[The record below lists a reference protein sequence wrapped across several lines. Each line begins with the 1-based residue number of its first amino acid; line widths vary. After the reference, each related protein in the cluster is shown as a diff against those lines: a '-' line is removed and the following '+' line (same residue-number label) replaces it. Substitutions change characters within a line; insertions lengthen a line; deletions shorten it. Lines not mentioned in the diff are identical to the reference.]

1 MLWEEVVSLQDSGDK
16 IMELYDINTKFIF
29 LMFMHFI
36 VNDLKSI
43 LRKSNRS

>member
-16 IMELYDINTKFIF
+16 IMELYDINTKFE
-29 LMFMHFI
+29 LHFI